1 MWLDVLNITA
11 PLFMLIGLGYF
22 SVRINLF
29 QQAELQGTAKFVMRI
44 GLPALIFN
52 SIAGQPLNQVF
63 NPAYVAGYGSASLAV
78 FAIGYLVSRHIRKES
93 GSATAVNA
101 LGVSLSN
108 TGFIGYPLLA
118 MTLGSSE
125 AGQYLAMN
133 ILIENVMILPLFF
146 IIADAAQQSGKN
158 WRENLLGIIK
168 NLAKNPII
176 LAISISIL
184 IALLQLPIPTTIA
197 KTANLL
203 STAAAPVALFVI
215 GGGLAGLK
223 LQGKLPDLIGIA
235 LGKTVLFPALVT
247 LGLWLSDAS
256 AQTIFAG
263 ALLSCVPMASMY
275 PLLAMQYGHQQ
286 RGSAAMLVTTCF
298 SFFSISLVLL
308 IGKANG
314 F

>member
-78 FAIGYLVSRHIRKES
+78 FAIGYLVSRHIRKET

-125 AGQYLAMN
+125 AGQYLVMN

-215 GGGLAGLK
+215 GGGLYGLK
-223 LQGKLPDLIGIA
+223 IRGSIPDIIMITAGKL
-235 LGKTVLFPALVT
+235 VLHPLLVVAM
-247 LGLWLSDAS
+247 LWLLGADA
-256 AQTIFAG
+256 AMLFAG
-263 ALLSCVPMASMY
+263 ALLASVPMASMF
-275 PLLAMQYGHQQ
+275 PLIGQQYGFNE
-286 RGSAAMLVTTCF
+286 RPAAAMLVTTVL
-298 SFFSISLVLL
+298 SFASIFFVLWVSNHS
-308 IGKANG
+308 G
-314 F
+314 